1 MSWETLLTGAL
12 AGGVGLGTPLLLAAL
27 GEIFAERSGILNLGI
42 EGTMLVGA
50 FVGFWAA
57 FTSGNIWLGVVAG
70 IIIGILM
77 GLLMGILSISL
88 RANQIVSGMAVTL
101 FGIGL
106 SIFLNKA
113 VFGMSVPSV
122 EGFDSIDIPLLSEV
136 PVLGPMFFKQNILV
150 YLTLIL
156 VPLSSIV
163 LFQTTLGLKIRAVGE
178 NPEAAD
184 SAGIDVFRI
193 RYLCIIFGGVMA
205 GLAGAYLSLG
215 YLSMFSEGM
224 SAGRGWIAVVIV
236 IFCRWTPRYALGGAI
251 LFGFVDALQIRFQL
265 LWRDVPTQ
273 LFFMMPY
280 VVALT
285 VLVLA
290 YRRQR
295 PPAALCV
302 PYERGGR

>member
-12 AGGVGLGTPLLLAAL
+12 AGGVGLGTPLLFAAL
-27 GEIFAERSGILNLGI
+27 GEVFAERSGVLNLGI

-57 FTSGNIWLGVVAG
+57 FASGNLWIGVIAG
-70 IIIGILM
+70 IAVGILM

-122 EGFDSIDIPLLSEV
+122 EGFGGIDIPLLSEV
-136 PVLGPMFFKQNILV
+136 PVLGPMFFRQNALV
-150 YLTLIL
+150 YLGLIL

-163 LFQTTLGLKIRAVGE
+163 LFRTTLGLKIRAVGE

-184 SAGIDVFRI
+184 SAGINVFRI

-224 SAGRGWIAVVIV
+224 SAGRGWIAVVVV
-236 IFCRWTPRYALGGAI
+236 IFCRWTPWYALGGSV
-251 LFGFVDALQIRFQL
+251 LFGFVDALQIRLQL
-265 LWRDVPTQ
+265 LWRDVPIQ

-280 VVALT
+280 LVALT
-285 VLVLA
+285 VLIIA

-302 PYERGGR
+302 PYERAGK